1 MQRGQ
6 GSTTQDEHMLLSTSS
21 SSSLSSGLAMI
32 GNVDAPRLEITPRMR
47 SMLDYCKF
55 AGAPRML
62 VLETNYFFERS
73 WLRAAESL
81 GWQAATVPSAMVGDL
96 TREDV
101 RKFFETL
108 VEFKPDFVLA
118 SNFAG
123 MDAEGL
129 FGRFLEDARIPY
141 VSWFTDTPRMILYD
155 RKVHCSHYSVAAT
168 WERAYTG
175 HFQRLGFEHT
185 FYMPLATDLSL
196 FNGRPSESCARP
208 LAFVGNSMI
217 EFANEAW
224 EKLEERPRVV
234 RAILDA
240 FSEGRVTPDRFAE
253 GIDAMISADLLR
265 DCTSSELRT
274 IELCIVYEATRRQR
288 AELAVRLEPYGLQ
301 IRGDLH
307 WRHVASNADGPVGYF
322 DDLAPFYR
330 DTLINLNSTS
340 LQMKSAVNQRVFDC
354 PAAGGFLITDAQ
366 QDLEEHF
373 DPATELVTYSSL
385 DELEDRVAY
394 YLRNPQ
400 SRIPIVRQAQ
410 RRIAAHHTHAH
421 RLQSL
426 ESYLRERYA

>member
-1 MQRGQ
+1 M
-6 GSTTQDEHMLLSTSS
+6 SS
-21 SSSLSSGLAMI
+21 MHG
-32 GNVDAPRLEITPRMR
+32 PRLEITPRVR
-47 SMLDYCKF
+47 SILDYPKF
-55 AGAPRML
+55 AGATRML
-62 VLETNYFFERS
+62 VLEANYFFERS

-81 GWQAATVPSAMVGDL
+81 GWQTATVPSAMVGNL
-96 TREDV
+96 SREDV
-101 RKFFETL
+101 RQFFQTL

-168 WERAYTG
+168 WERAYTA
-175 HFQRLGFEHT
+175 HFQRLGFHHI
-185 FYMPLATDLSL
+185 FYMPLATDPSL
-196 FNGRPSESCARP
+196 FDGKPLVTCARP

-224 EKLEERPRVV
+224 EKLEDHPEIVCG
-234 RAILDA
+234 ILDA
-240 FSEGRVTPDRFAE
+240 FAEGRITRDLFAE
-253 GIDAMISADLLR
+253 GIDAILSPGLLR
-265 DCTSSELRT
+265 DRTSSELRT
-274 IELCIVYEATRRQR
+274 IELGIVYEATRRQR

-307 WRHVASNADGPVGYF
+307 WRHVASNVDGPVGYF

-330 DTLINLNSTS
+330 NTLINLNSTS
-340 LQMKSAVNQRVFDC
+340 LQMKTAVNQRVFDC

-366 QDLEEHF
+366 GDLEELF

-385 DELEDRVAY
+385 DELEDEVAY
-394 YLRNPQ
+394 YLRNPEA
-400 SRIPIVRQAQ
+400 RIPIIQQAQ

-426 ESYLRERYA
+426 ETYLRERYA